1 MVVWER
7 KMGGEGSRRRDYK
20 GGIAR
25 KLVGVADILSLVML
39 SGYMHISKPSL
50 LCTLNVW
57 GLSDVIDAT
66 MKLLISLE
74 LDSRL

>member
-1 MVVWER
+1 M
-7 KMGGEGSRRRDYK
+7 
-20 GGIAR
+20 
-25 KLVGVADILSLVML
+25 GVADILSLVML